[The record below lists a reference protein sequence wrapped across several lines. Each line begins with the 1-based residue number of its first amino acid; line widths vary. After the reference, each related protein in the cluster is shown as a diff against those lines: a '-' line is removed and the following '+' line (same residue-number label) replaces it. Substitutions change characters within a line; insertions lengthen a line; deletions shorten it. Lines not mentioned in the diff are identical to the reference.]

1 MTELTLREADFS
13 SADDLARVVAL
24 VDAYASDPMGGGTP
38 LSAEVRERL
47 PRLLAT
53 HPTAFAVLAFAGDT
67 PVGVALCV
75 LGLSS
80 FAARPSVNLH
90 DLAVLPS
97 QRGLGIGRRLLEAVA
112 DAARRRDA
120 CKVTL
125 EVRPDNDVGRHLYAD
140 VGFELS
146 ALCGQA
152 YLMMEKPL

>member
-1 MTELTLREADFS
+1 MRM
-13 SADDLARVVAL
+13 ARW
-24 VDAYASDPMGGGTP
+24 TP
-38 LSAEVRERL
+38 LMMSPRSPRSRNRVSARGSSSNMPG
-47 PRLLAT
+47 PRR
-53 HPTAFAVLAFAGDT
+53 
-67 PVGVALCV
+67 VASPSA
-75 LGLSS
+75 SS

-90 DLAVLPS
+90 DLAVLPG
-97 QRGLGIGRRLLEAVA
+97 QRGLGVGRRLLEAVA